1 VIVCA
6 NHPVKRTL
14 TSALLITTTAAA
26 LAFAGSAAAGA
37 PFSCDPTLE
46 ARAQSGNLD
55 PETKTWIVDTARRF
69 YRDRSRGLPA
79 NMRAACVGLG
89 CVSEADIVAK
99 VARQCARDPT
109 QTLEL
114 AVQQSLRAIIAPAI
128 GCDARCAMRLGA
140 Q

>member
-1 VIVCA
+1 MKRALTGVLLMAAGAVAVACA
-6 NHPVKRTL
+6 
-14 TSALLITTTAAA
+14 TSAQ
-26 LAFAGSAAAGA
+26 AGA
-37 PFSCDPTLE
+37 PFSCDPTFE

-55 PETKTWIVDTARRF
+55 PETRTWIVDTARRF
-69 YRDRSRGLPA
+69 YLDRSRDFPTNL
-79 NMRAACVGLG
+79 RAACAGLG

-99 VARQCARDPT
+99 VARQCTRDPA

>member
-1 VIVCA
+1 M
-6 NHPVKRTL
+6 KRTFVKHML
-14 TSALLITTTAAA
+14 TGVLLIAATVAA
-26 LAFAGSAAAGA
+26 LAYAGSALAGA
-37 PFSCDPTLE
+37 PFSCDPTFE
-46 ARAQSGNLD
+46 ARAQSGSLD
-55 PETKTWIVDTARRF
+55 PETRTWIVDTARRF
-69 YRDRSRGLPA
+69 YQDRSQRLPA
-79 NMRAACVGLG
+79 NLRAACAGLG

-99 VARQCARDPT
+99 VAGQCTRDPA